1 MVCNTA
7 VGLQPEL
14 LVDDALRGMS
24 GKREVAAAKIVLEA
38 WKRSHKETGLAPILP
53 LLFRL
58 RGKPYSLTGHFPHK
72 PLFRT
77 YNVPRRTLL
86 KCGRQV
92 GKSASLAHQGVARS
106 IILPYFNTL
115 FLTPLYEQ
123 VRRFSHNYVRDAVR
137 SCTLYDRIVD
147 RGSLENVLQ
156 RSLANRSTMHFSF
169 AFRDCERVRGIN
181 SDAISIDEV
190 QGIDK
195 TFLPAILSTMDA
207 SPWRLLQL
215 SGTPMS
221 TDNLIEDQWQ
231 LSSMAEWAIKCSCG
245 KTNVCS
251 AAADLLK
258 MLGKEGLIC
267 AKCGKDINTEEG
279 YWLHT
284 IPERRF
290 EYAGYHAPQPIFPM
304 HCRSYSKW
312 KELLDKRENDDEYS
326 FMTEILGES
335 WDVGSKL
342 VTLSDLRAAC
352 VLPWDNVAS
361 SAAQGYNKRGH
372 LFRVLAVDWSGGGSK
387 EESLTAL
394 AVLGVLNTG
403 RIEVMWMKKYPHSA
417 DYYADAMRVIQAYKQ
432 FGCALLAHDFGG
444 AGDGREQI
452 LVHAGFPLEKI
463 VPITLVRAHAQ
474 KAMLYYNEPKEEHV
488 RHSYSLDKARSI
500 VYTCELIKSGY
511 ILFPKFISSESCIRD
526 FLALVEET
534 IQTPRGSDIFL
545 IGKSQGVP
553 DDVAQ
558 SVNLGVAAIYH
569 RLQKWPNIAG
579 MRSIT
584 HALSALKEA
593 DPGMIDPQTIMHSK
607 TKLIDLD

>member
-1 MVCNTA
+1 MSLRLIALSALLSLASTA
-7 VGLQPEL
+7 LAQQPTPGLGPAPEQQQDPQVQRAQQLQIEIMQIDQQLQPSQQK
-14 LVDDALRGMS
+14 ALEAPEVKS
-24 GKREVAAAKIVLEA
+24 KETEIREALMAEIQKIVPDAKKHESRLEA
-38 WKRSHKETGLAPILP
+38 LQAEMQAKSDDPEAQQALLNEGRQIAEKLQGAQQQALALPDMKERIDA
-53 LLFRL
+53 FE
-58 RGKPYSLTGHFPHK
+58 
-72 PLFRT
+72 
-77 YNVPRRTLL
+77 TLL
-86 KCGRQV
+86 
-92 GKSASLAHQGVARS
+92 
-106 IILPYFNTL
+106 I
-115 FLTPLYEQ
+115 
-123 VRRFSHNYVRDAVR
+123 
-137 SCTLYDRIVD
+137 
-147 RGSLENVLQ
+147 
-156 RSLANRSTMHFSF
+156 
-169 AFRDCERVRGIN
+169 
-181 SDAISIDEV
+181 
-190 QGIDK
+190 
-195 TFLPAILSTMDA
+195 
-207 SPWRLLQL
+207 
-215 SGTPMS
+215 
-221 TDNLIEDQWQ
+221 
-231 LSSMAEWAIKCSCG
+231 AEMK
-245 KTNVCS
+245 K
-251 AAADLLK
+251 ADPK
-258 MLGKEGLIC
+258 
-267 AKCGKDINTEEG
+267 A
-279 YWLHT
+279 
-284 IPERRF
+284 
-290 EYAGYHAPQPIFPM
+290 
-304 HCRSYSKW
+304 